1 MLKRYRS
8 AAVGLGALL
17 ITGSIAWAAGLYSTL
32 PIVGS
37 AAFCGST
44 GSGAGGFNAA
54 GTGGGSGAT
63 GQGQASSGSICAQTI
78 PAGPPFLTGQELVAA
93 DTQIGAN
100 GNPQTVRIPIT
111 ALGNYGGT
119 PRNFLGNGALNI
131 TNTNGTSTVTC
142 ATTSAPT
149 TAALSADRW
158 ICDANV
164 TSGAGRSAIITAS
177 PAPPAGFTNSVKL
190 FRTSG
195 ALTQP
200 ICSWSAVPSKRA
212 TQLAGQT
219 VTFSVN
225 MAALAGLAADNGGVA
240 NLVVISGTGT
250 DEGLNGS
257 WTASPAITPAWTGI
271 ATAVNTSVALTTTF
285 ARFATSA
292 SIPSTA
298 TEVGVGVCFT
308 PTATGAGATD
318 GLAWTGAQLEVGA
331 AASAFETQPAE
342 AELLDA
348 QQFYYKIT
356 EGAIGSVRAL
366 GFSSTTSLVEALLQ
380 FPVTMYKAPTM
391 GYTAGFAATT
401 TTAGGTFAN
410 CTAIRTSTL
419 QAFAPDANRV
429 MLECTSTAAFSAAGS
444 PNYLGDNGGSGVI
457 TAWTGL

>member
-1 MLKRYRS
+1 MRRYRG
-8 AAVGLGALL
+8 AAIGLCALL
-17 ITGSIAWAAGLYSTL
+17 VTGSLAWAAGNWSTL
-32 PIVGS
+32 PVVGS

-44 GSGAGGFNAA
+44 VTGATSFG
-54 GTGGGSGAT
+54 GAT
-63 GQGQASSGSICAQTI
+63 GQGQGTGGSLCAQTI
-78 PAGPPFLTGQELVAA
+78 PAGPPFLTGTETVPA
-93 DTQIGAN
+93 DTHIN
-100 GNPQTVRIPIT
+100 GTASPQTVNIPVT

-142 ATTSAPT
+142 ATTSAAT

-158 ICDANV
+158 MCDANV
-164 TSGAGRSAIITAS
+164 TSGAGRTAIVTSS
-177 PAPPAGFTNSVKL
+177 PSPPAGFTNVMKV

-200 ICSWSAVPSKRA
+200 ICTWSAVPSKRA

-219 VTFSVN
+219 VSLSVN
-225 MAALAGLAADNGGVA
+225 MAALAGLVADNGGIA
-240 NLVVISGTGT
+240 NLVVITGTGT
-250 DEGLNGS
+250 DEGLNAS

-271 ATAVNTSVALTTTF
+271 ATAVNTAVTLTTTF
-285 ARFATSA
+285 GRVATSA

-298 TEVGVGVCFT
+298 TEVGVGLCFT

-318 GLAWTGAQLEVGA
+318 GFAWTGIQLEVGT
-331 AASAFETQPAE
+331 AASNFETQPSE
-342 AELLDA
+342 TELLDA

-356 EGAIGSVRAL
+356 EGAIGSVRAM
-366 GFSSTTSLVEALLQ
+366 GFSSTASLVEGLLQ

-419 QAFAPDANRV
+419 QAFAADANRV

-444 PNYLGDNGGSGVI
+444 PNYIGDNGGSGII